1 MTNTTI
7 KGKAPYLSQLIG
19 FKHENSKSYANLK
32 FTNGKVMQ
40 LSHWRDSCVFFINNK
55 SRTCSSVGYR
65 HGSCRLSCPWQ
76 QTLYR
81 LFLIPNYYTLL
92 YIEHLQIPHNEEN
105 EIIFIDW
112 LIFLSNYSY
121 LSGKCINFAS
131 KITDW
136 LSYSWCQTIREF
148 YNMLKISA
156 LRAYKAETHNLEV
169 PGSSPGWST
178 LKEAL
183 KSSNSWGPFLFLFL
197 FGQFG

>member
-1 MTNTTI
+1 MTWW
-7 KGKAPYLSQLIG
+7 LRL
-19 FKHENSKSYANLK
+19 
-32 FTNGKVMQ
+32 
-40 LSHWRDSCVFFINNK
+40 FINNK

-65 HGSCRLSCPWQ
+65 HGSRRLSCPWQ

-81 LFLIPNYYTLL
+81 LFLIPNYSTLL

-136 LSYSWCQTIREF
+136 LSYSWYQTIREF

-169 PGSSPGWST
+169 TGSSPVWST
-178 LKEAL
+178 KKAL
-183 KSSNSWGPFLFLFL
+183 ENHLRPFLLSNLFSVQFDAGLFTIHILFL
-197 FGQFG
+197 CLIKVYSIFGSKVRK